1 MVEKVDEESWKK
13 LQFLSAISLLCCVI
27 VVGFCVVLSRC
38 SLVSIDKCSP
48 FWNKTGVRCF
58 LTYLLHVCEGTCVV
72 LRSLSPT
79 FWSSES
85 DRSEASTVAEPGT
98 TSNREPMDNFT
109 WSKPY
114 LGKRR
119 LIKLLDEL
127 DQLLEERA
135 ALREIEEQLWT
146 SEEHYRQVEETQEEF
161 ETTLNDDESKGKAQ
175 TLIDELRAV
184 DVVPGS
190 IRPAEA
196 DRNVRL
202 RRCAL
207 PKFDGDVTK
216 FREFWDQFES
226 SVHQRRDLVDAV
238 KLVYLRDCLTGDA
251 LGAIAGL
258 SAANADYQ
266 VAVRRLKDRFDR
278 PVVATRRLLLN
289 LVGMPIR
296 EWDVKALND
305 HMDRN
310 VDALTALGKDPRTEA
325 LTAADCLITVARE
338 LLPEQAKIKWDE
350 QTMEDESAQSDL
362 SRFMQFLRNQ
372 AELMQLNHR
381 PSSHVSGGMPSSV
394 ARTPKKTTNLGEH
407 GKTAIHLQASV
418 TDRCPVCRGLHQASD
433 CPGIRKVARHQ
444 RRALARKAGLKRVT
458 RSVEEAAVVVS
469 DFFTVPAHL
478 REIKPVSA
486 VCLSYLL
493 HVRDRTWG
501 VLRLT
506 DRNWFDLPPKIIY
519 SPLPCWLQISVANI
533 LVLRAGAGSTVK
545 LLTFPKLDLGKRRL
559 IKLMDE
565 LDQLLEERAA
575 LREIEEQ
582 LRTSEEHYR
591 QVEESQ
597 EEFETTLNDDE
608 VNSAM
613 DGWAKFRQTF
623 RQSKAKAQTLIGELR
638 AVEVV
643 PGSIRSAEA
652 DRNVRLPRCALP
664 KFDGDVTKFREFWDQ
679 FESSVHQ
686 RRDLADAVKLVY
698 LRDCLT
704 GRRSRSDSRFKCG
717 ERRLSSSDS
726 AVTIRE
732 WDVKALSDHM
742 DRNVDALTALGKD
755 PRTEALTAADCLIT
769 VARELLPEQ
778 ARIKWDEQTMEDE
791 LAQSDLPRFMQ
802 FLRNQAELMQLN
814 HRPSSHVS
822 GGMPSSV
829 ARTPKKTTNLGEH
842 GKTAIHLQASVTD
855 RCPVCRGLHQA
866 SDCPGIRK
874 VARHQRRALARKAGL
889 CFHCLKPGHV
899 AKECGRRGD
908 GKLKNGNSGELGT
921 SRSSEMPSDPPLE
934 KDQRRSEV
942 NAVNVNLVSRNKSGT
957 ARLQIV
963 RALAHGDGDRRRVVN
978 CLFDTG
984 AERSFFREDVAQEL
998 GLRGEKL
1005 SVTVH
1010 GFGGGNKEL
1019 QESMLVRFHLSPLSD
1034 GPRQPIQALTTKTLC
1049 EPRISAR
1056 GWPHLRDLGM
1066 VDEEE
1071 EYLTVH
1077 VVIGVDYFFRMLEST
1092 IVRAGDDVPV
1102 AVETCLG
1109 WVICGPQTASQLL
1122 TPTVRADKSADTEWD
1137 QLLRKFWELEA
1148 IGISSEEEQSL
1159 SGLERGDF
1167 ERNLSFDGVRYTPGP
1182 SEAEARSEKMGGV
1195 RRCYPIVIRRRLGGR
1210 RSGCW
1215 TVGTHLKGSSG
1226 EVKCRVVFDGS
1237 ARFWDISLNDLPDA
1251 GPKLQADLLGIVI
1264 RFQRYRI
1271 GLQADIQKM
1280 YLQVALHEADR
1291 DVCSDLIPNIYVN
1304 DLVVSCDSV
1313 ADASRITKE
1322 ATELFGKGDQEQSD
1336 RSRLL
1341 KTLGIFWQR
1350 ESDLLT
1356 FRPPERVAEYPD
1368 TKRGVLKALVSVFDP
1383 LGCLAPYT
1391 VKAKIIIQLLWQCGV
1406 AWDDPLPPE
1415 TETRWRTWKGELPDI
1430 SRIVM
1435 EGALVQ
1441 VPLTTIT
1448 RLELHGFS
1456 DASGKAYGT
1465 VVYLRLS
1472 HRDGRVETRLVAAK
1486 SRVAPIKC
1494 LSLPR
1499 LELMA
1504 ALLCARL
1511 LVYVRR
1517 ELAMKV
1523 ERCVHWSD
1531 STITLC

>member
-1 MVEKVDEESWKK
+1 MVEKVDEEWWKK

-109 WSKPY
+109 WSKPCR
-114 LGKRR
+114 RR

-161 ETTLNDDESKGKAQ
+161 ETTLNDDESKAKAQ

-338 LLPEQAKIKWDE
+338 LLPEQARIKWDE

-418 TDRCPVCRGLHQASD
+418 TDRCTVCGGSLHQASD
-433 CPGIRKVARHQ
+433 CPGIRKVARDQ
-444 RRALARKAGLKRVT
+444 R
-458 RSVEEAAVVVS
+458 
-469 DFFTVPAHL
+469 
-478 REIKPVSA
+478 
-486 VCLSYLL
+486 
-493 HVRDRTWG
+493 W
-501 VLRLT
+501 
-506 DRNWFDLPPKIIY
+506 
-519 SPLPCWLQISVANI
+519 
-533 LVLRAGAGSTVK
+533 
-545 LLTFPKLDLGKRRL
+545 
-559 IKLMDE
+559 
-565 LDQLLEERAA
+565 
-575 LREIEEQ
+575 
-582 LRTSEEHYR
+582 
-591 QVEESQ
+591 
-597 EEFETTLNDDE
+597 
-608 VNSAM
+608 
-613 DGWAKFRQTF
+613 
-623 RQSKAKAQTLIGELR
+623 
-638 AVEVV
+638 
-643 PGSIRSAEA
+643 
-652 DRNVRLPRCALP
+652 
-664 KFDGDVTKFREFWDQ
+664 
-679 FESSVHQ
+679 
-686 RRDLADAVKLVY
+686 
-698 LRDCLT
+698 
-704 GRRSRSDSRFKCG
+704 
-717 ERRLSSSDS
+717 
-726 AVTIRE
+726 
-732 WDVKALSDHM
+732 
-742 DRNVDALTALGKD
+742 
-755 PRTEALTAADCLIT
+755 
-769 VARELLPEQ
+769 
-778 ARIKWDEQTMEDE
+778 
-791 LAQSDLPRFMQ
+791 
-802 FLRNQAELMQLN
+802 
-814 HRPSSHVS
+814 
-822 GGMPSSV
+822 
-829 ARTPKKTTNLGEH
+829 
-842 GKTAIHLQASVTD
+842 
-855 RCPVCRGLHQA
+855 
-866 SDCPGIRK
+866 
-874 VARHQRRALARKAGL
+874 ALARKAGL

-899 AKECGRRGD
+899 AKGCGRRGD

-1077 VVIGVDYFFRMLEST
+1077 VVIGVDYFFRMLGST

-1167 ERNLSFDGVRYTPGP
+1167 ERNLSFDGVRRLSLVHRKLKRDP
-1182 SEAEARSEKMGGV
+1182 
-1195 RRCYPIVIRRRLGGR
+1195 RRWEEYAAVIQ
-1210 RSGCW
+1210 
-1215 TVGTHLKGSSG
+1215 SSG

-1291 DVCSDLIPNIYVN
+1291 D
-1304 DLVVSCDSV
+1304 
-1313 ADASRITKE
+1313 
-1322 ATELFGKGDQEQSD
+1322 
-1336 RSRLL
+1336 
-1341 KTLGIFWQR
+1341 R

-1435 EGALVQ
+1435 ERALVQ

-1531 STITLC
+1531 STITLCWIKGDPGRWMPFVANRNLWWKGPKWLVGAEASGPDLQVMGDQNRAEAEMEGKQSALMMAAALRWDVRAIIDPTRCSSYAKSRGSMVRQIQADAYGKTDLGNARMRDLKEFYPYVDKNGVLRVRGRLRRANLPAETKHPMLLPHGDDVVKMIIRHLHYRQLHAGCATCRRAVGRPFGQKMSELPAERVTPTGLFRYVGVDIAGPILARSRETRHEFVKTYVCVFTCMVVRAIHLELVMDMSTNSFLRALRRFISRWGRPKLIQSDNFRTFQQAGSFLKPLLRNHNWEVVQRTLADEHIEWRFITPWCGGYWERLVRMVKVALTKVLGRSRAGPEEQRTVLCEIEARINDRPLTIVSDRADDDIFSPQHIFSLEESCHPCLTGTIRVVQSEETAAA